1 MLSRAAQNQTKAVSS
16 CRLIISISPLAGEC
30 PEDLAIFCSY
40 VYLGIYI
47 TRFSHL
53 LNASAYP
60 GVNRNILTITRIS
73 SLLPHVPVVDCLYL
87 AKHEA
92 ARPPCGICSDSGD
105 FHQPTSLV
113 SSTPVQLMLDRPGGR
128 GWLLDFSFAN
138 QTHFVFRLIALVVIW
153 WSHEFQKNAL

>member
-16 CRLIISISPLAGEC
+16 CRLFTTSPSVGEC
-30 PEDLAIFCSY
+30 PKFLTVFCSS

-47 TRFSHL
+47 TRCSHL
-53 LNASAYP
+53 LNASAYS
-60 GVNRNILTITRIS
+60 GVSRNILTITRIS

-87 AKHEA
+87 AKREA

-113 SSTPVQLMLDRPGGR
+113 SSTPVQLTLDRPGGR

-138 QTHFVFRLIALVVIW
+138 QTHFVFQLIALVVIW